1 MFVRLL
7 IWALL
12 GFLAY
17 TIFQA
22 VRRALTAPRRTPP
35 EKTTRGEE
43 MVKDPQCGTYLP
55 KSDAHPAQVD
65 GQTVYFC
72 SPECRSAFQQKKQA

>member
-7 IWALL
+7 ILALL

-17 TIFQA
+17 TVYQA
-22 VRRALTAPRRTPP
+22 LRRALSVPKSSPP
-35 EKTTRGEE
+35 EKTSRGED

-55 KSDAHPAQVD
+55 KSDAFPIQID
-65 GQTVYFC
+65 DRTVYFC
-72 SPECRSAFQQKKQA
+72 SPECQTAFQNKPRA

>member
-17 TIFQA
+17 TIYQA
-22 VRRALTAPRRTPP
+22 LRRALNAPKGPP
-35 EKTTRGEE
+35 AEKTSRGEE

-55 KSDAHPAQVD
+55 KSDAYPAQID
-65 GQTVYFC
+65 GRTVYFC
-72 SPECRSAFQQKKQA
+72 SAECQAAFQNRKPS